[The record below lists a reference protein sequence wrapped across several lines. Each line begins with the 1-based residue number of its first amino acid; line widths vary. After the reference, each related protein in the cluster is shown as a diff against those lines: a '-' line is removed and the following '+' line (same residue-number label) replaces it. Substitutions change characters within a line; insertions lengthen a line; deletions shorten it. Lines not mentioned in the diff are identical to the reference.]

1 MSPHIYISNISIH
14 LIVAPYC
21 DVVREVEPA
30 WVLAQVVPLQV
41 ELEHCIANIGA
52 VSHVPAASTS

>member
-1 MSPHIYISNISIH
+1 MH

-30 WVLAQVVPLQV
+30 RVLPQVVPLQV
-41 ELEHCIANIGA
+41 ELEHGVAHIGA